1 MPNRFIDSK
10 DIDTFDK
17 YNKELVGNLTTN
29 QDGIINQI
37 VVVYKIAVNDTEV
50 NMYGEAGKGKI
61 YKPGVRLACIVSAED
76 MAYSQ
81 DEYGPDLRQDAT
93 FSFIKQALKDLS
105 FVVDI
110 GDIIDWNSGYWEV
123 SSLNENQL
131 VAGQSS
137 NSHSIICN
145 AFLARVSN
153 LNIEEV
159 RSI

>member
-1 MPNRFIDSK
+1 MPSRYYPQK
-10 DIDTFDK
+10 DRDTIKKF
-17 YNKELVGNLTTN
+17 NQELIGDLSVGK
-29 QDGIINQI
+29 DGIIYQPVI
-37 VVVYKIAVNDTEV
+37 IYKVSAIDTEV

-61 YKPGVRLACIVSAED
+61 YKPGVRLACLISADD
-76 MAYSQ
+76 MLYTQ
-81 DEYGPDLRQDAT
+81 DEYGPDLRQT
-93 FSFIKQALKDLS
+93 TSFSFIKQALKDLS

-110 GDIIDWNSGYWEV
+110 GDIVDWNEGYWEI

-137 NSHSIICN
+137 NSHSIVCS

>member
-61 YKPGVRLACIVSAED
+61 YKPGVRLARIVSAED

>member
-1 MPNRFIDSK
+1 MPNRFIAQK

-29 QDGIINQI
+29 QDGLSNQI

-50 NMYGEAGKGKI
+50 NMYGEAGKGKT
-61 YKPGVRLACIVSAED
+61 YNPGVRLACLISADD
-76 MAYSQ
+76 MTYTQ
-81 DEYGPDLRQDAT
+81 DEYGPDLRQTAS

-110 GDIIDWNSGYWEV
+110 GDIVDWNEGYWEI

-137 NSHSIICN
+137 NSHSIVCS

>member
-1 MPNRFIDSK
+1 MPNRFIAQK

-29 QDGIINQI
+29 QDGLSNQI

-50 NMYGEAGKGKI
+50 NMYGEAGKGKT
-61 YKPGVRLACIVSAED
+61 YKPGVRLACLISADD
-76 MAYSQ
+76 MAYTQ
-81 DEYGPDLRQDAT
+81 DEYGPDLRQTAS

-110 GDIIDWNSGYWEV
+110 GDIVDWNEGYWEI

-131 VAGQSS
+131 IAGQSS
-137 NSHSIICN
+137 NSHSIVCS

>member
-1 MPNRFIDSK
+1 MASRFFKERDIANVIDRV
-10 DIDTFDK
+10 
-17 YNKELVGNLTTN
+17 NKELIDNVVGQTCTL
-29 QDGIINQI
+29 
-37 VVVYKIAVNDTEV
+37 YKIDVNHTEV

>member
-1 MPNRFIDSK
+1 MPNRFIAQK

-29 QDGIINQI
+29 QDGLSNQI

-50 NMYGEAGKGKI
+50 NMYGEAGKGKT
-61 YKPGVRLACIVSAED
+61 YNPGVRLACLISADD
-76 MAYSQ
+76 MAYTQ
-81 DEYGPDLRQDAT
+81 DEYGPDLRQTAS

-110 GDIIDWNSGYWEV
+110 GDIVDWNEGYWEI

-137 NSHSIICN
+137 NSHSIVCS

>member
-50 NMYGEAGKGKI
+50 NMYGEAGKGKV

-81 DEYGPDLRQDAT
+81 DEYGPDLRQDST

-105 FVVDI
+105 FVIDI
-110 GDIIDWNSGYWEV
+110 GDIIDWNDGYWEV
-123 SSLNENQL
+123 STLNENQL

>member
-1 MPNRFIDSK
+1 MPNRFIAQK

-29 QDGIINQI
+29 QDGHSNQI

-61 YKPGVRLACIVSAED
+61 YKPGVRLACLISADD
-76 MAYSQ
+76 MLYTQ
-81 DEYGPDLRQDAT
+81 D
-93 FSFIKQALKDLS
+93 
-105 FVVDI
+105 V
-110 GDIIDWNSGYWEV
+110 GDIVDWNEGYWEI

-137 NSHSIICN
+137 NSHSIVCS

>member
-1 MPNRFIDSK
+1 
-10 DIDTFDK
+10 
-17 YNKELVGNLTTN
+17 
-29 QDGIINQI
+29 
-37 VVVYKIAVNDTEV
+37 
-50 NMYGEAGKGKI
+50 
-61 YKPGVRLACIVSAED
+61 

-81 DEYGPDLRQDAT
+81 DEYGPDLRQDST

-105 FVVDI
+105 FVIDI
-110 GDIIDWNSGYWEV
+110 GDIIDWNDGYWEV
-123 SSLNENQL
+123 STLNENQL